1 MGSNTPPD
9 IDHSD
14 EEFEIGDDYSWL
26 LWAQGFEDEGDDD
39 EER

>member
-14 EEFEIGDDYSWL
+14 EEFEISDDYSWL
-26 LWAQGFEDEGDDD
+26 FSHIIEGDDD
-39 EER
+39 EEG